1 MILNA
6 RTRRKLMASAS
17 AIALAAGLAAC
28 GGDDGG
34 GSGDPSTVTIWS
46 SVDQP
51 VQDGLVKALEAKI
64 KAGGDDIKIKWQKVE
79 NINQLIITKIQSGDT
94 PDIALVPQPGLVTQ
108 MNALGAVKP
117 LDDAVDMTTLTE
129 SMIPGTLDSGTID
142 GKLMGLLVSANV
154 KGLIFYPKKAW
165 AEAGYDADSVT
176 DIASLEALTDKIKSD
191 GNTPWCF
198 GIESDTATGWAA
210 TDWVE
215 TLVMKQNG
223 ADVYNQWVSHEIP
236 FNDDKIKAAGAE
248 MEKLLFGDGNVLG
261 GVESSTSTNFGD
273 AGKPMF
279 DEGGPKCWMLN
290 QGSFITGFFPEAT
303 IAALDD
309 EVGVFGFP
317 PGSAGGENPVEG
329 GGDLLTLLNDT
340 DQAKKVVGYLSE
352 TDIGNEAAP
361 TSSFFSPHKDFD
373 VSLYPNQVTKD
384 EADYAYN
391 ASSFL
396 FDGSD
401 AMPAEVG
408 TGSFWKEMT
417 AWISG
422 AESFDDA
429 LGNIEDGWPSS

>member
-1 MILNA
+1 
-6 RTRRKLMASAS
+6 
-17 AIALAAGLAAC
+17 
-28 GGDDGG
+28 
-34 GSGDPSTVTIWS
+34 
-46 SVDQP
+46 
-51 VQDGLVKALEAKI
+51 
-64 KAGGDDIKIKWQKVE
+64 
-79 NINQLIITKIQSGDT
+79 
-94 PDIALVPQPGLVTQ
+94 
-108 MNALGAVKP
+108 
-117 LDDAVDMTTLTE
+117 
-129 SMIPGTLDSGTID
+129 
-142 GKLMGLLVSANV
+142 
-154 KGLIFYPKKAW
+154 
-165 AEAGYDADSVT
+165 
-176 DIASLEALTDKIKSD
+176 
-191 GNTPWCF
+191 
-198 GIESDTATGWAA
+198 
-210 TDWVE
+210 
-215 TLVMKQNG
+215 MKQNG

-279 DEGGPKCWMLN
+279 DADGPKCWMLK
-290 QGSFITGFFPEAT
+290 QGSFITGFFPEET

-352 TDIGNEAAP
+352 TDIGNDAAP

-384 EADYAYN
+384 EADYAYT

-429 LGNIEDGWPSS
+429 LDNIEDGWPSS